1 LKHVSQVRNGEPVL
15 VSACLLGLNT
25 RYDAASCECQCL
37 RESLAGAWVIPV
49 CPEQLG
55 GLPTPRPPAEIASGD
70 GCAVLEAGARV
81 LAADGRDVTE
91 NYVRGA
97 QITARIAEL
106 CRARRAFLKEDSPS
120 CGVARIQRG
129 GKAVQGMGVAAALL
143 ARRGVRLEGID

>member
-37 RESLAGAWVIPV
+37 GESLAGAWVIPV

-81 LAADGRDVTE
+81 LAADGR
-91 NYVRGA
+91 G
-97 QITARIAEL
+97 
-106 CRARRAFLKEDSPS
+106 SPS
-120 CGVARIQRG
+120 CAGRGARSSRKIVRPAVWRG
-129 GKAVQGMGVAAALL
+129 FSAAA
-143 ARRGVRLEGID
+143 RRCRGWVWRRRCWHAGECDWRG